1 MAERLQKF
9 VKSYHE
15 RGQNDS
21 VNKVQ
26 ISWLLNSNKFWTV
39 VAVVTSLTLNTWV
52 LAGLLISWFLSVRA
66 WYELKLKSL
75 SHSQSISD
83 PSTQCNVQS

>member
-39 VAVVTSLTLNTWV
+39 VAVVTSHFEHM
-52 LAGLLISWFLSVRA
+52 GFSWF
-66 WYELKLKSL
+66 
-75 SHSQSISD
+75 I
-83 PSTQCNVQS
+83 N